1 MKSSYSHFKVLFL
14 LLFLGQLLFAAFGSF
29 YTRPHY
35 EGKIYAT
42 LGVEFFDKNDLHKL
56 NEAAHYFGQTLIGWT
71 KFPHFS
77 QHLKEKAA
85 LPPDALFKAHM
96 QERQNII
103 FTLNSKEPITSAHLV
118 GTQAFIESEL
128 HEYNQK
134 AGTRFMLSNVDYEE
148 RELTRSYTSG
158 ALFVLILSV
167 LFSFFVFYL
176 RRIF

>member
-1 MKSSYSHFKVLFL
+1 MRFFYPIKVLV
-14 LLFLGQLLFAAFGSF
+14 LFVALGQLLFAVFSSF
-29 YTRPHY
+29 YTRPEF

-77 QHLKEKAA
+77 PSLKEKAS
-85 LPPDALFKAHM
+85 LPADTVFNAHM

-103 FTLNSKEPITSAHLV
+103 FSLNSKEPITSTHLSATQTFI
-118 GTQAFIESEL
+118 GTQL
-128 HEYNQK
+128 DEYNQK
-134 AGTRFMLSNVDYEE
+134 AGTRFMLSNVDTGE
-148 RELTRSYTSG
+148 RELTRSYSSG
-158 ALFVLILSV
+158 SLFAFLLSV
-167 LFSFFVFYL
+167 VLSFFIFYL